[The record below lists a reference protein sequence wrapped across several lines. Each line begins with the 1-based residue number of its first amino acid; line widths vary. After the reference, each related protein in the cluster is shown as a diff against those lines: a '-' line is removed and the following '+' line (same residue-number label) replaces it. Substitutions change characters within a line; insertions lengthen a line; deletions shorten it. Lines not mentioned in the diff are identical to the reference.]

1 MVVKKK
7 YRQFTCVI
15 VDHSNGRVLDVLD
28 PPKADEKACVVEW
41 LKAAR
46 ESGLLGS
53 LEEVT
58 IDLWEAYANAVTE
71 VFGSG
76 VRVTID
82 RFHVMRNFQDG
93 LSDARRDPPQADL
106 PKEAAKE
113 LKGTRWLWLT
123 NPENLT
129 PEQQAKLTA
138 LKERFPALA
147 RLSEHREALR
157 RIFDDPAIHP
167 PDEGRSLLAAWCERG
182 RQLGLAALEKFNPPI
197 GGLERWMNEI
207 ANYFAS
213 RSSNGRTEG
222 FNHGIRSFY
231 GVPTA

>member
-1 MVVKKK
+1 
-7 YRQFTCVI
+7 VI
-15 VDHSNGRVLDVLD
+15 IDHSNGRVLDVLD
-28 PPKADEKACVVEW
+28 SREKVRVIEW
-41 LKAAR
+41 LQAAR

-58 IDLWEAYANAVTE
+58 MDMWEAYAKAVTE

-82 RFHVMRNFQDG
+82 RFHVMKNFQDG
-93 LSDARRDPPQADL
+93 LSDARREIQRSL

-129 PEQQAKLTA
+129 PEQQAELTA

-157 RIFDDPAIHP
+157 RIFDDPAIHT
-167 PDEGRSLLAAWCERG
+167 PDEGRWRLMAWCERG
-182 RQLGLAALEKFNPPI
+182 RQLGLAALEKFN
-197 GGLERWMNEI
+197 GTLERWMNEI

-222 FNHGIRSFY
+222 FNHGIRSVLWRAY
-231 GVPTA
+231 GMTAFGHFRLRVLHAFG

>member
-1 MVVKKK
+1 M
-7 YRQFTCVI
+7 I
-15 VDHSNGRVLDVLD
+15 IDHNHGRVLDVLD
-28 PPKADEKACVVEW
+28 SREKARVIEW

-58 IDLWEAYANAVTE
+58 IDLWEADANAVRE

-76 VRVTID
+76 VRVTVD
-82 RFHVMRNFQDG
+82 RFHVMKNFQDG
-93 LSDARRDPPQADL
+93 LSDARREIQRSL

-129 PEQQAKLTA
+129 AEQGAELRA

-147 RLSEHREALR
+147 RLSEHREAWR
-157 RIFDDPAIHP
+157 PIFDDPAIRTP
-167 PDEGRSLLAAWCERG
+167 EEGRSRLMGWCEHG
-182 RQLGLAALEKFNPPI
+182 RPLGLAALEKFN
-197 GGLERWMNEI
+197 GTLERWMNEM
-207 ANYFAS
+207 ANYFAR

-222 FNHGIRSFY
+222 FNHGIRSLLWHAY
-231 GVPTA
+231 GMTAFPHFRLRVLHAFG

>member
-1 MVVKKK
+1 M
-7 YRQFTCVI
+7 I
-15 VDHSNGRVLDVLD
+15 IDHTNERVLDVLD
-28 PPKADEKACVVEW
+28 SREKARVIEW
-41 LKAAR
+41 LKAAH

-58 IDLWEAYANAVTE
+58 IDMWEAYANAVTE

-82 RFHVMRNFQDG
+82 RFHVMKNFQDW
-93 LSDARRDPPQADL
+93 LTDARREIQRSL

-129 PEQQAKLTA
+129 PEQQAELAA

-157 RIFDDPAIHP
+157 QIFEDRAIRTP
-167 PDEGRSLLAAWCERG
+167 EEGRSRLTAWCERG
-182 RQLGLAALEKFNPPI
+182 RQIGLAALEKFN
-197 GGLERWMNEI
+197 GTMQRWMNEI
-207 ANYFAS
+207 ANYFVS
-213 RSSNGRTEG
+213 RSTNGRTEG
-222 FNHGIRSFY
+222 TNRGIRTILWRSCGMTTFRHFRLRVLHAF
-231 GVPTA
+231 G

>member
-1 MVVKKK
+1 M
-7 YRQFTCVI
+7 I
-15 VDHSNGRVLDVLD
+15 IDHTNERVLDVLD
-28 PPKADEKACVVEW
+28 SRDKARVIEW
-41 LKAAR
+41 LKAAH

-58 IDLWEAYANAVTE
+58 IDMWEAYANAVTE

-82 RFHVMRNFQDG
+82 RFHVMKNFQDW
-93 LSDARRDPPQADL
+93 LTDARREIQRSL

-129 PEQQAKLTA
+129 PEQQAELAA

-157 RIFDDPAIHP
+157 QIFEDRAIRTP
-167 PDEGRSLLAAWCERG
+167 EEGRLRLTAWCERS
-182 RQLGLAALEKFNPPI
+182 RQLGLAALEKFN
-197 GGLERWMNEI
+197 GTMERWMNEI
-207 ANYFAS
+207 ANYFVS

-222 FNHGIRSFY
+222 TNRGIRTILWRSCGMTTFRHFRLRVLHAF
-231 GVPTA
+231 G

>member
-1 MVVKKK
+1 M
-7 YRQFTCVI
+7 I
-15 VDHSNGRVLDVLD
+15 IDHSNGRVLDVLD
-28 PPKADEKACVVEW
+28 SREKVRVIEW
-41 LKAAR
+41 LQAAR

-58 IDLWEAYANAVTE
+58 MDMWEAYAKAVTE

-82 RFHVMRNFQDG
+82 RFHVMKNFQDG
-93 LSDARRDPPQADL
+93 LSDARREIQRSL

-129 PEQQAKLTA
+129 PEQQAELTA

-157 RIFDDPAIHP
+157 RIFDDPAIHT
-167 PDEGRSLLAAWCERG
+167 PDEGRWRLMAWCEHG
-182 RQLGLAALEKFNPPI
+182 RQLGLAALEKFN
-197 GGLERWMNEI
+197 GTLERWMNEI

-222 FNHGIRSFY
+222 FNHGIRSVLWRAY
-231 GVPTA
+231 GMTAFGHFRLRVLHAFG

>member
-1 MVVKKK
+1 M
-7 YRQFTCVI
+7 I
-15 VDHSNGRVLDVLD
+15 IDHTNERVLDVLD
-28 PPKADEKACVVEW
+28 SREKARVIEW

-58 IDLWEAYANAVTE
+58 IDMWEAYANAVTE
-71 VFGSG
+71 VFGSS

-82 RFHVMRNFQDG
+82 RFHVMKNFQDW
-93 LSDARRDPPQADL
+93 LTDARREIQRSL

-123 NPENLT
+123 HPENLT
-129 PEQQAKLTA
+129 PEQQAELAA

-157 RIFDDPAIHP
+157 QIFEDRAIRTP
-167 PDEGRSLLAAWCERG
+167 EEGRSRLTAWCERG
-182 RQLGLAALEKFNPPI
+182 RQLGLAALEKFN
-197 GGLERWMNEI
+197 GTMERWMNEI
-207 ANYFAS
+207 ANYFVS
-213 RSSNGRTEG
+213 RSTNGRTEG
-222 FNHGIRSFY
+222 TNRGIRTILWRSCGMTTFRHFRLRVLHTF
-231 GVPTA
+231 G

>member
-1 MVVKKK
+1 
-7 YRQFTCVI
+7 VI
-15 VDHSNGRVLDVLD
+15 IDHTNERVLDVLD
-28 PPKADEKACVVEW
+28 SREKARVIEW

-58 IDLWEAYANAVTE
+58 IDMWEAYANAVTE
-71 VFGSG
+71 VFGSS

-82 RFHVMRNFQDG
+82 RFHVMKNFQDW
-93 LSDARRDPPQADL
+93 LTDARREIQRSL

-129 PEQQAKLTA
+129 PEQQAELAA

-157 RIFDDPAIHP
+157 QIFED
-167 PDEGRSLLAAWCERG
+167 RQTRTSLLGRTRLTAWCERG
-182 RQLGLAALEKFNPPI
+182 RQLGLAALEKFN
-197 GGLERWMNEI
+197 GTMERWMNEI
-207 ANYFAS
+207 ANYFVS
-213 RSSNGRTEG
+213 RSTNGRTEG
-222 FNHGIRSFY
+222 TNRGIRTILWRSCGMTTFRHFRLRVLHTF
-231 GVPTA
+231 G

>member
-1 MVVKKK
+1 MIIDP
-7 YRQFTCVI
+7 T
-15 VDHSNGRVLDVLD
+15 NERVLDVLD
-28 PPKADEKACVVEW
+28 SREKARVIEW

-58 IDLWEAYANAVTE
+58 IDMWEAYANAVTE

-76 VRVTID
+76 VRITID
-82 RFHVMRNFQDG
+82 RFHVMKNFQDG
-93 LSDARRDPPQADL
+93 LSHARREIQRSL

-129 PEQQAKLTA
+129 PEQRAELAA

-157 RIFDDPAIHP
+157 QIFEDQAIRTP
-167 PDEGRSLLAAWCERG
+167 EEGRSRLTAWCERG
-182 RQLGLAALEKFNPPI
+182 RPLGLAALEKFN
-197 GGLERWMNEI
+197 GTMQRWMNEI
-207 ANYFAS
+207 ANYFVS

-222 FNHGIRSFY
+222 TNRGIRTILWRSS
-231 GVPTA
+231 GMTAFHHFRLRVLHAFG

>member
-1 MVVKKK
+1 
-7 YRQFTCVI
+7 VI
-15 VDHSNGRVLDVLD
+15 IDHSNGRVLDVLD
-28 PPKADEKACVVEW
+28 SREKVRVIEW
-41 LKAAR
+41 LQAAR

-58 IDLWEAYANAVTE
+58 IDMWEAYANAVTE

-82 RFHVMRNFQDG
+82 RFHVMKNFQDG
-93 LSDARRDPPQADL
+93 LSDARREIQRSL

-129 PEQQAKLTA
+129 PEQQAELRA

-157 RIFDDPAIHP
+157 RIFDDPAIHT
-167 PDEGRSLLAAWCERG
+167 PDEGRWRLMAWCERG
-182 RQLGLAALEKFNPPI
+182 RQLGLAGLEKFN
-197 GGLERWMNEI
+197 GTLERWMNEI
-207 ANYFAS
+207 ANYFVS

-222 FNHGIRSFY
+222 FNHGIRSVLWRAY
-231 GVPTA
+231 GMTAIGHFRLRVLHAFG